1 MKRERSAK
9 TSERQRSNRSGAVAE
24 WVAAAFLMA
33 KGYRIAA
40 RRFSCASGEIDLIAV
55 RGRRLA
61 FVEVKKRATLEAA
74 QASISADQRQ
84 RISNAADSWLSRHP
98 AHQAFDIGFDVVFV
112 VPGRW
117 PQHLMNALL

>member
-1 MKRERSAK
+1 MTRGSTK

-24 WVAAAFLMA
+24 WLAAAFLMA

-61 FVEVKKRATLEAA
+61 FIEVKKRATLEAA
-74 QASISADQRQ
+74 QASIGAEQRQ
-84 RISNAADSWLSRHP
+84 RISNAADTWLSRHP
-98 AHQAFDIGFDVVFV
+98 AHKTFDIGFDVVFV

-117 PQHLMNALL
+117 PQHLVNALL